1 MNGLFVGWNWKV
13 ISPGENKMNVTP
25 EVIERLK
32 RLASLLSKNGNT
44 PKNGEKDKND
54 LDQNANGN
62 EGVNNAASGES
73 LSGKMEKSILKVGL
87 RATICL
93 AEFSARQDRSASCT
107 CTLTPNFDWNFD

>member
-1 MNGLFVGWNWKV
+1 
-13 ISPGENKMNVTP
+13 MNVTP

-62 EGVNNAASGES
+62 EGVTNVVSGES
-73 LSGKMEKSILKVGL
+73 LSGKMEKSILKAGL
-87 RATICL
+87 RATMCL
-93 AEFSARQDRSASCT
+93 AELSARQDRSASRT
-107 CTLTPNFDWNFD
+107 YTLTPNFDWNFD